1 MQQETSRARTAVEG
15 AMHIISAQG
24 VSGSEALRQLQ
35 TATEALNRIQAA
47 LGRFEIGLPPEPRR
61 F

>member
-1 MQQETSRARTAVEG
+1 MN
-15 AMHIISAQG
+15 IISAQG

-35 TATEALNRIQAA
+35 TATEALNRIHAA
-47 LGRFEIGLPPEPRR
+47 VCRFEIGPPPEPRR